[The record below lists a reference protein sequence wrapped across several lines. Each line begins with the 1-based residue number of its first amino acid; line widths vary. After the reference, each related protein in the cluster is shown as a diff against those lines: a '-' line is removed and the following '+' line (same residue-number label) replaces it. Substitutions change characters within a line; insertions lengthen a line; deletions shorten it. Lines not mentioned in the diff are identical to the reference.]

1 MKTQKP
7 KKFSA
12 ILESQREKYANA
24 YKPWTGEDDLK
35 FETLRLAGKNAT
47 ELADVFGRN
56 KGAIRSRLKKF
67 SLEKLKNLS

>member
-1 MKTQKP
+1 METLKP

-12 ILESQREKYANA
+12 ILESQRAKYANA
-24 YKPWTGEDDLK
+24 YKPWTMEDDLK
-35 FETLRLAGKNAT
+35 FETLRLAGKSVT

-67 SLEKLKNLS
+67 GLEKLKKNI

>member
-1 MKTQKP
+1 METQKP

-12 ILESQREKYANA
+12 ILESQRAKYANA
-24 YKPWTGEDDLK
+24 YKPWTMEDDLK
-35 FETLRLAGKNAT
+35 FETLRLAGKSVS

-67 SLEKLKNLS
+67 GLEKLKKSS

>member
-1 MKTQKP
+1 MEIPQQ

-12 ILESQREKYANA
+12 MLESQRAKYANA
-24 YKPWTGEDDLK
+24 YRPWTGEDDLK
-35 FETLRLAGKNAT
+35 FETLRLAGKSVT

-67 SLEKLKNLS
+67 GLEKLKKTS